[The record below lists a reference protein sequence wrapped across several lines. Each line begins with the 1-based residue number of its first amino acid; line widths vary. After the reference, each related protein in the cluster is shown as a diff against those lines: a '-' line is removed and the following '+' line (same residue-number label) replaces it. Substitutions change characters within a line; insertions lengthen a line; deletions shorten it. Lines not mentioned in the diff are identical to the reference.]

1 MPLELEFWYGYL
13 LSLDAFLHRH
23 ITELSQSSRTLI
35 CKSMSFPTKLSFVP
49 KLNFYKNLKPPS
61 RYLFPLPPPYGG
73 IKNQM
78 GPKLIF
84 YKNLKPPSR
93 YLSPLP
99 PPFGGIKNQRGYFF
113 SSLYPFSKCSRTN
126 NTYKFLFFLSSTQT
140 EEKRETR
147 GIIRSVQREKEL

>member
-1 MPLELEFWYGYL
+1 
-13 LSLDAFLHRH
+13 
-23 ITELSQSSRTLI
+23 
-35 CKSMSFPTKLSFVP
+35 MSFPTKLSFVP

-113 SSLYPFSKCSRTN
+113 SSLTLFLNALGPITPTN
-126 NTYKFLFFLSSTQT
+126 SSSSSLPPKQ
-140 EEKRETR
+140 RR
-147 GIIRSVQREKEL
+147 REKQEESLEASRGRKSCKLWNLLQLRMMRSTSWG